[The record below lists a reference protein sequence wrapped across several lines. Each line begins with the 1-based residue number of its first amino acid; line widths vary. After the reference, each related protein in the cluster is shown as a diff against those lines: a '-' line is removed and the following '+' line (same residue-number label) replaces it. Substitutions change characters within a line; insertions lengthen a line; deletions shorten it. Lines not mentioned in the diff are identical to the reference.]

1 MKTVTTFT
9 IDELL
14 DVLVNSP
21 EVVKVAER
29 LGYKNWKV
37 RLTFDDEIVTGFEF
51 FKFNLG
57 RIQPL
62 HLVGIAFSVKMLRK
76 LSLKLFDFVFKVKDL
91 LTNALNALSG
101 LRRLCRLIV
110 PAFIV

>member
-37 RLTFDDEIVTGFEF
+37 RLTFEDEIVTGFE
-51 FKFNLG
+51 
-57 RIQPL
+57 
-62 HLVGIAFSVKMLRK
+62 
-76 LSLKLFDFVFKVKDL
+76 LSEAIESDSASETK
-91 LTNALNALSG
+91 ASS
-101 LRRLCRLIV
+101 C
-110 PAFIV
+110 

>member
-37 RLTFDDEIVTGFEF
+37 RLTFDDEIVTGFE
-51 FKFNLG
+51 LAEA
-57 RIQPL
+57 IE
-62 HLVGIAFSVKMLRK
+62 SD
-76 LSLKLFDFVFKVKDL
+76 STSETKD
-91 LTNALNALSG
+91 SS
-101 LRRLCRLIV
+101 C
-110 PAFIV
+110 